1 VSPFREAYM
10 AEHYL
15 EFNIPQW
22 VEIHSKDLFV
32 KVYSDGKLFGTLKVS
47 KGSIDWSPAK
57 STRKKPHVIF
67 WHEFDQFARH
77 KRRYTRVLSE
87 YAP

>member
-1 VSPFREAYM
+1 M

-22 VEIHSKDLFV
+22 VEIQSKDLFV

-67 WHEFDQFARH
+67 WNEFDQFARH

-87 YAP
+87 SAQ

>member
-1 VSPFREAYM
+1 M

-22 VEIHSKDLFV
+22 VEIQSKDLFV

-47 KGSIDWSPAK
+47 KSRSPCALAPSGGTYPQSVSSIRLLLLAL
-57 STRKKPHVIF
+57 
-67 WHEFDQFARH
+67 QA
-77 KRRYTRVLSE
+77 
-87 YAP
+87 AC